1 MLLQFLGC
9 PSSGKTTI
17 AAGVFFQLK
26 KHGFNSEFITEQAR
40 SYIVKKK
47 ALSTDKAGLRLGGYD
62 QLQIFNLQKELED
75 NFFKSIQNQDGI
87 IVADSSCINTLLY
100 LSDKEIEEAG
110 LISILKD
117 RFSRMEAKF
126 FYCSPVLLKGS
137 TDPNR
142 LHSQE
147 ESKKLDERMQE
158 ILKKHFPEFK
168 ICNLNGDLNS
178 RVDQV
183 MIDLISFGEDE

>member
-1 MLLQFLGC
+1 M
-9 PSSGKTTI
+9 
-17 AAGVFFQLK
+17 K

-75 NFFKSIQNQDGI
+75 NFFNSIEKQDGI

-100 LSDKEIEEAG
+100 LSDKEIEESG
-110 LISILKD
+110 LVSILRD
-117 RFSRMEAKF
+117 RFSKMETKF
-126 FYCSPVLLKGS
+126 FYCSPVLFREN

-142 LHSQE
+142 LHSQD
-147 ESKKLDERMQE
+147 ESKKLDER
-158 ILKKHFPEFK
+158 LKKLIDTHFSDFK
-168 ICNLNGDLNS
+168 ICNLNGDLAS
-178 RVDQV
+178 KVDQV
-183 MIDLISFGEDE
+183 MIYLVSAGDEE